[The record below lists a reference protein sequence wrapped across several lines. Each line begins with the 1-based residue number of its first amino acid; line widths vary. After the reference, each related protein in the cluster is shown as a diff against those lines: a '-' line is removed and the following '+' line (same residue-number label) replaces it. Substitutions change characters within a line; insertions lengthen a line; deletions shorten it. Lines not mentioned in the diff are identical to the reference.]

1 MSPGRELRIIGSD
14 AGGTMTDMFLVD
26 KEGEFAVGKAS
37 TTPKDESIGFW
48 ESLTD
53 ASQYWELDWEKEA
66 KSVLPGVLATVYCG
80 TMMLNALL
88 TRTGKKIGIIITKGF
103 EDTLLHQR
111 GAEIYAG
118 YGYQDRMHK
127 VAHIPNKP
135 FVPKK
140 LIKGVTE
147 RIGLF
152 WDEVVPV
159 YEEEARRA
167 VAELIDKGV
176 EGIVVLFIYS
186 YLNPA
191 HEKRVAEIAEEVM
204 EEKGREI
211 PLYLSSELD
220 PIWREGSRLNAMV
233 LQAYGAEPAREHML
247 QIEKKLQGN
256 GYKYPLQIVLADG
269 SIANIRYPALFKAC
283 FSGPIGGVLGGRYLS
298 RAFDMP
304 NLVCSDMG
312 GTSFDVGLIMGGE
325 CTMLREIEVGRSI
338 LNIPTLV
345 MDTIG
350 AGTGMYVSIDPESKR
365 IDIGP
370 GSAGAEPGPVC
381 YNLGNETPTIM
392 DCCLIL
398 GILNPDYYLGGKV
411 KLHKGLAYQAVKE
424 KLADPLA
431 VDPYRLSEG
440 VIDLINIRMRE
451 HISTVLAVRG
461 YSPADYCLIGY
472 GGAGPM
478 FLAGYSAGLAFE
490 GVFTIPWAAAF
501 SAFGLTSAD
510 YIHRYQKSTTVAIP
524 PGSSEDYKI
533 LMGGIVNIGWEE
545 LERVAASEMEEEGFK
560 KEDIQFTQVAY
571 VRYMMQLE
579 DLEVMS
585 PVSRVNTSADMDRLI
600 DAFEEKYSKV
610 HAYAA
615 RYPEAGYQIM
625 ELGLIASV
633 AKPRPQLRKYPLEG
647 KDPPKQALKGQRE
660 IYVRG
665 EWKKANL
672 YEMDLLRPG
681 NEVEGLAIIE
691 APATTMPVPEGKKVM
706 VDGYKRYWLRE
717 V

>member
-1 MSPGRELRIIGSD
+1 MSPERELRIIGSD

-48 ESLTD
+48 ESLSD
-53 ASQYWELDWEKEA
+53 ASLYWGLDWENEA
-66 KSVLPGVLATVYCG
+66 KSVLPGVLAAVYCG

-88 TRTGKKIGIIITKGF
+88 TRTGRKIGIIITKGF

-152 WDEVVPV
+152 WDEVVPL
-159 YEEEARRA
+159 YEEEARKA

-176 EGIVVLFIYS
+176 EGIVVLFLFS

-191 HEKRVAEIAEEVM
+191 HEKRVAEIAKEVM
-204 EEKGREI
+204 REKGREV

-233 LQAYGAEPAREHML
+233 LQAYGAEPAREHMF
-247 QIEKKLQGN
+247 QIEKKLQDN
-256 GYKYPLQIVLADG
+256 GHKYPLQIVLADG

-283 FSGPIGGVLGGRYLS
+283 FSGPVGGLLGGRYLS

-325 CTMLREIEVGRSI
+325 CLMLREVEVGRSI
-338 LNIPTLV
+338 LNIPTLA
-345 MDTIG
+345 MDSIG

-381 YNLGNETPTIM
+381 YDLGNQTPTVM

-398 GILNPDYYLGGKV
+398 GILNPDYYLGGKL
-411 KLHKGLAYQAVKE
+411 KLRRDLAYQAIKE
-424 KLADPLA
+424 RLADPLG
-431 VDPYRLSEG
+431 VDPYRLSGG
-440 VIDLINIRMRE
+440 VMDLINIRMRE

-461 YSPADYCLIGY
+461 YSTADYYLIGY

-478 FLAGYSAGLAFE
+478 FLAGYSAGLPFR
-490 GVFTIPWAAAF
+490 GIFTVPWAAAF
-501 SAFGLTSAD
+501 SAFGLTAAD
-510 YIHRYQKSTTVAIP
+510 YIHRYQKSTTVVIP
-524 PGSSEDYKI
+524 PGAAEDYKI
-533 LMGGIVNIGWEE
+533 LMGGIVNVGWEE
-545 LERVAASEMEEEGFK
+545 LERIAASEMEEEGFK
-560 KEDIQFTQVAY
+560 KEDIQFSQVAY

-585 PVSRVNTSADMDRLI
+585 PVSRVNTAADMDKLI
-600 DAFEEKYSKV
+600 DAFEEKYSNV
-610 HAYAA
+610 YAYAA

-633 AKPRPQLRKYPLEG
+633 AKPRPVLRKYPLEG
-647 KDPPKQALKGQRE
+647 KVPPKEALKGQRE
-660 IYVRG
+660 VYVRG
-665 EWKKANL
+665 EWKRANL
-672 YEMDLLRPG
+672 YEMDLLQPG
-681 NEVEGLAIIE
+681 NVVEGLAIIE

-706 VDGYKRYWLRE
+706 VDEYKRYWLRE

>member
-14 AGGTMTDMFLVD
+14 AGGTMTDVFLVD

-191 HEKRVAEIAEEVM
+191 HEKRVAEIAEEIM
-204 EEKGREI
+204 QEKGREI

-233 LQAYGAEPAREHML
+233 LQAYGAEPAREHL
-247 QIEKKLQGN
+247 FQIEKKLQGK

-298 RAFDMP
+298 RAFNMP

-381 YNLGNETPTIM
+381 YNLGNDTPTIM

-411 KLHKGLAYQAVKE
+411 KLHKDLAYQAVKE

-533 LMGGIVNIGWEE
+533 LMGGIVNVGWEE

-633 AKPRPQLRKYPLEG
+633 AKPMPQLRKYPLEG

-691 APATTMPVPEGKKVM
+691 APATTMPVPEGKRVM
-706 VDGYKRYWLRE
+706 VDEYKRYWLRE